1 MLCAFSR
8 SPRHLRQ
15 LRAFQTRA
23 EHKAYLDAVRRSAL
37 ARPDDARRA
46 DEPAKVAPFLHSV
59 DPMASHLQLWTAPRG
74 AAGTAAASM
83 IEAVYPLST
92 DEPLR
97 HSVRDVGNGYS
108 PFRLGKFFE
117 AVDALTADVAYAH
130 TDGEKRG
137 LALVTA
143 SHSHSRKLERTAI
156 ARDLSLRC
164 YVTRDG
170 SAARGLH
177 ARVLRG
183 AAGGAPWSRFGIDD
197 ATFNSPVSI
206 GDCVTFTAR
215 VVHRT
220 AETCRVNVSVEI
232 RDPAAA
238 HLAPKKSNR
247 AVFVFAARYSLAE
260 VFEQSRSHSGYTYDD
275 IIVLPGEIDFGVDA
289 VALETKVTK
298 KIALKTPLVSSPM
311 DTVAEVKKVKAYKNG
326 FISAPVVMAPDQTIA
341 ELDDVKEKYGH
352 FGIPITVDG
361 KLHSKLVGIV
371 TKRDVDFVE
380 DREGTKI
387 SSVMSTDLVVAT
399 EPCTLSEAN
408 DVLSKNKKGKLPI
421 VNANYELVS
430 LISRTDLRKA
440 RDYPLSS
447 VGADKSLL
455 CGAAIGTRP
464 NDRLRLKE
472 LVDAGLDVVVLDS
485 SQGDS
490 VFQKDMVKWI
500 KATFRASAVYNVA
513 RLARQY
519 GVPVIADGGV
529 GNTGHIIKAL
539 MLGASCVMMGSML
552 AGTDESPGEY
562 FFQDGAR
569 LKRYRGMGSLEAMK
583 QGSDKRYFASQ
594 AKVKVAQGVS
604 GSVIDKGPL
613 ASYIPYLRQGIQ
625 HGMQDAGVKDLPG
638 LLLAAS
644 SGKLRVELR
653 SPAAQKEGGKV
664 GFLLQKLRTNADL
677 NITEKH
683 VDARGILYID
693 TAEGR
698 YYAKRRYP
706 DVKNP
711 QPTPAEV
718 DGFVKEFV
726 GRPLDADERARY
738 EEIHRI
744 QAAHLLE
751 KFGPQDGM

>member
-1 MLCAFSR
+1 MMKSA
-8 SPRHLRQ
+8 
-15 LRAFQTRA
+15 
-23 EHKAYLDAVRRSAL
+23 RRS
-37 ARPDDARRA
+37 
-46 DEPAKVAPFLHSV
+46 
-59 DPMASHLQLWTAPRG
+59 
-74 AAGTAAASM
+74 
-83 IEAVYPLST
+83 
-92 DEPLR
+92 
-97 HSVRDVGNGYS
+97 
-108 PFRLGKFFE
+108 
-117 AVDALTADVAYAH
+117 
-130 TDGEKRG
+130 
-137 LALVTA
+137 
-143 SHSHSRKLERTAI
+143 
-156 ARDLSLRC
+156 
-164 YVTRDG
+164 
-170 SAARGLH
+170 
-177 ARVLRG
+177 
-183 AAGGAPWSRFGIDD
+183 D
-197 ATFNSPVSI
+197 ATS
-206 GDCVTFTAR
+206 
-215 VVHRT
+215 
-220 AETCRVNVSVEI
+220 
-232 RDPAAA
+232 
-238 HLAPKKSNR
+238 
-247 AVFVFAARYSLAE
+247 RYSLAE

-298 KIALKTPLVSSPM
+298 KIALKTPFVSSPM
-311 DTVAEVKKVKAYKNG
+311 DTVTEANMAIAIAQHGGLGVIHYNMPVADQVAEA
-326 FISAPVVMAPDQTIA
+326 IA
-341 ELDDVKEKYGH
+341 ELDGVKEKYGH

-500 KATFRASAVYNVA
+500 KATFPGVGGRLRVRAPAGVRGLQRRA

-604 GSVIDKGPL
+604 
-613 ASYIPYLRQGIQ
+613 R
-625 HGMQDAGVKDLPG
+625 
-638 LLLAAS
+638 LL
-644 SGKLRVELR
+644 
-653 SPAAQKEGGKV
+653 
-664 GFLLQKLRTNADL
+664 GFLLEKLRTNADL
-677 NITEKH
+677 SITEKH

-726 GRPLDADERARY
+726 GRPLDADERALY

>member
-1 MLCAFSR
+1 M
-8 SPRHLRQ
+8 
-15 LRAFQTRA
+15 
-23 EHKAYLDAVRRSAL
+23 
-37 ARPDDARRA
+37 
-46 DEPAKVAPFLHSV
+46 
-59 DPMASHLQLWTAPRG
+59 
-74 AAGTAAASM
+74 
-83 IEAVYPLST
+83 
-92 DEPLR
+92 
-97 HSVRDVGNGYS
+97 
-108 PFRLGKFFE
+108 
-117 AVDALTADVAYAH
+117 
-130 TDGEKRG
+130 
-137 LALVTA
+137 
-143 SHSHSRKLERTAI
+143 
-156 ARDLSLRC
+156 
-164 YVTRDG
+164 
-170 SAARGLH
+170 
-177 ARVLRG
+177 
-183 AAGGAPWSRFGIDD
+183 
-197 ATFNSPVSI
+197 
-206 GDCVTFTAR
+206 
-215 VVHRT
+215 
-220 AETCRVNVSVEI
+220 
-232 RDPAAA
+232 
-238 HLAPKKSNR
+238 
-247 AVFVFAARYSLAE
+247 
-260 VFEQSRSHSGYTYDD
+260 
-275 IIVLPGEIDFGVDA
+275 LPGEIDFGVDA

-298 KIALKTPLVSSPM
+298 KIALKTPFVSSPM
-311 DTVAEVKKVKAYKNG
+311 DTVTEANMAIAIAQHGGLGVIHYNMPVADQVAEVKKVKAYKNG

-500 KATFRASAVYNVA
+500 KTTFPGLEVIGGNVVTRLQAKHLIEAGVDGLRVGMGVGSICTTQVVCACGRPQASAVYNVA

-653 SPAAQKEGGKV
+653 SPAAQKEGGV
-664 GFLLQKLRTNADL
+664 HGLHSYTVRTHQSA
-677 NITEKH
+677 
-683 VDARGILYID
+683 
-693 TAEGR
+693 
-698 YYAKRRYP
+698 
-706 DVKNP
+706 
-711 QPTPAEV
+711 
-718 DGFVKEFV
+718 
-726 GRPLDADERARY
+726 
-738 EEIHRI
+738 
-744 QAAHLLE
+744 
-751 KFGPQDGM
+751 